1 MTTVINQIIELCGVM
16 LFSLTLSPQIIKII
30 NTKQVNDISFLFLV
44 LNLCSSFLLGY
55 SAIINKNTQFII
67 VNSVSIV
74 QTLIL
79 LFLKNFYESD
89 TRKYY
94 KLIPENKIYNTNV

>member
-1 MTTVINQIIELCGVM
+1 MINQLIELCGVM
-16 LFSLTLSPQIIKII
+16 LFSVTLSPQIIKII
-30 NTKQVNDISFLFLV
+30 KTKQVNDISSLFLV

-79 LFLKNFYESD
+79 LFLKNFYE
-89 TRKYY
+89 TNPMILMRNNY
-94 KLIPENKIYNTNV
+94 KTIPEVGI

>member
-1 MTTVINQIIELCGVM
+1 MINQLIELCGVM
-16 LFSLTLSPQIIKII
+16 LFSVTLSPQIIKII
-30 NTKQVNDISFLFLV
+30 KTKQVNDISSLFLV

-79 LFLKNFYESD
+79 LFLKNFYE
-89 TRKYY
+89 TNPMLLMRNNY
-94 KLIPENKIYNTNV
+94 KTIPEVGI